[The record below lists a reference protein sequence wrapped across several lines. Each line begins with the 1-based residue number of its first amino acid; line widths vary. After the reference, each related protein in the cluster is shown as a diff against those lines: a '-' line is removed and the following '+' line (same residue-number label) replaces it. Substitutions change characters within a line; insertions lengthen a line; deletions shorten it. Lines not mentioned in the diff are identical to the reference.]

1 MGRVYGDDSAE
12 LYPRIGRLHDDQ
24 RSHPSVGHGQPLK
37 WQGQLRDEI

>member
-24 RSHPSVGHGQPLK
+24 RSHTSVGHGEPLK
-37 WQGQLRDEI
+37 WQGQLRGEI